1 MRLLL
6 VRHGQSVWNADKR
19 LQGQADIEL
28 SAKGIRQAQ
37 ELTETIAKLQPAHVL
52 TSDLKRARHTAELLG
67 YADAIPTA
75 GLREINVGAWSGELI
90 PDIIARDSERYH
102 GWRAGTHTPPD
113 GENWAQFVA
122 RCVATIEAERGKHS
136 GENVLAVCHGGVIR
150 ALLSHYA
157 ALHPSHIIPVGPAS
171 LTALRLPED
180 PGQNARLE
188 LFNYRPVELEFDAPD

>member
-6 VRHGQSVWNADKR
+6 VRHGQSEWNADKR
-19 LQGQADIEL
+19 LQGQADIAL

-37 ELTETIAKLQPAHVL
+37 ELAATIARLAPAHVI

-67 YADAIPTA
+67 YADAVPTP
-75 GLREINVGAWSGELI
+75 GLREIDVGAWSGQHI
-90 PDIIARDSERYH
+90 PDIIAQDGERYH

-122 RCVATIEAERGKHS
+122 RCRDAIEAERGRHA
-136 GENVLAVCHGGVIR
+136 GENLLAVCHGGVIR
-150 ALLSHYA
+150 ALLSHYVQ
-157 ALHPSHIIPVGPAS
+157 LSPSYIIPVGPAS

-180 PGQNARLE
+180 PGQKARLE